1 MTGLARAAFW
11 GPVGL
16 GGVLAAVVG
25 GALVLPQWQQWHQ
38 GQAQLATLRASESQL
53 PVLRRQLALQLE
65 QQATAEHQQALL
77 VRLIAGS
84 GSLATV
90 LAQMDRVA
98 AQAGIQLDLY
108 EPQQAPPETSAKT
121 SAGGSASTK
130 PAPPPPDPL
139 AVEGLQ
145 RQTVLLAAK
154 GTFPQVLDFLR
165 RIERLN
171 LLVVQSDLQVALE
184 DPKPDAAPQPTP
196 PAGTSPAAQ
205 ASQPGQPAQPTAPS
219 APAAARSAGKV
230 LLKLNVSLYGRGQR
244 PPTPAKGDLA
254 APG

>member
-1 MTGLARAAFW
+1 LVA
-11 GPVGL
+11 
-16 GGVLAAVVG
+16 VLLG
-25 GALVLPQWQQWHQ
+25 GALVLPQWQQWQQ
-38 GQAQLATLRASESQL
+38 GQARLAALRASETQL
-53 PVLRRQLALQLE
+53 PLLRRQLETQLE
-65 QQATAEHQQALL
+65 QQATAEHQQELL

-84 GSLATV
+84 GNLATV

-98 AQAGIQLDLY
+98 AQAGVQLDLY
-108 EPQQAPPETSAKT
+108 EPQQAPPETPAKA
-121 SAGGSASTK
+121 SGGGAGSAK

-154 GTFPQVLDFLR
+154 GRFPQVLDFLR

-171 LLVVQSDLQVALE
+171 LLVVQSDLQLALE
-184 DPKPDAAPQPTP
+184 DPKSDAPATPAAPAASPAP
-196 PAGTSPAAQ
+196 PA
-205 ASQPGQPAQPTAPS
+205 SQSGQPAQPSGPTDP
-219 APAAARSAGKV
+219 APARGAGKV

-244 PPTPAKGDLA
+244 PPTTPKGGLA